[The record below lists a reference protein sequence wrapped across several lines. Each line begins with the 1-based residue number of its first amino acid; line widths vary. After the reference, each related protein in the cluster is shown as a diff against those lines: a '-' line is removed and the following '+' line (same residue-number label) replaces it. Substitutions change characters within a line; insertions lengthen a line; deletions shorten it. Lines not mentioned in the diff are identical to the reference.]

1 MKEKRHTIFL
11 AIIFLIFL
19 LTLIFSYNGF
29 FFFTKG
35 INIIDQL
42 FINIFSDV
50 FLVGIVTY
58 ISTKSASTYVAEK
71 EFKRNNKINIAVYKS
86 KNKIDNYKMFMKYS
100 EDENVFFITKKAD
113 QKVIEQAYEYYNY
126 LLNIFECQGLEKQ
139 IIDIVLNIPFIYKL
153 SDDKNIK
160 ESFDGVLK
168 SLKKVK
174 KLTNV
179 RVFKST
185 LKREQ
190 IDNLKKLSN
199 IVLNMNHYHITN
211 LNNIEGCHIELKL
224 NNKLLCDIPCLP
236 NSSYDVYLYFRK
248 KEIIDIKA
256 YTYDFNSKKY
266 CEEITQIIL

>member
-113 QKVIEQAYEYYNY
+113 
-126 LLNIFECQGLEKQ
+126 
-139 IIDIVLNIPFIYKL
+139 
-153 SDDKNIK
+153 
-160 ESFDGVLK
+160 
-168 SLKKVK
+168 
-174 KLTNV
+174 
-179 RVFKST
+179 
-185 LKREQ
+185 
-190 IDNLKKLSN
+190 
-199 IVLNMNHYHITN
+199 
-211 LNNIEGCHIELKL
+211 
-224 NNKLLCDIPCLP
+224 
-236 NSSYDVYLYFRK
+236 
-248 KEIIDIKA
+248 
-256 YTYDFNSKKY
+256 
-266 CEEITQIIL
+266 